1 MDRRARVDGS
11 GSKTV
16 MRLLGL
22 ELKLEQY
29 RVGERFVEYVVEEEG
44 LEFLHHV
51 WCGPNFVPTLA
62 EARNPATWVD
72 RMCKE
77 RMVS

>member
-1 MDRRARVDGS
+1 MERRSRVHGP

-16 MRLLGL
+16 LRLLGL

-51 WCGPNFVPTLA
+51 WRGPTFVPTLF
-62 EARNPATWVD
+62 EARHPTVWVD
-72 RMCKE
+72 RMRKGT
-77 RMVS
+77 VLS